1 MARNVGYLFKNES
14 DLDNTLEANRK
25 TLAIDAQGNRVPLA
39 NGGIQYAMVTALVA
53 GSAGKEVKAVEVV
66 FDGATN
72 THVAPDGIAWVYDS
86 DNVANDHTTTNIR
99 SSIALL
105 VNDVIE
111 VSFYSDKS
119 EVSQWIKAGQGG
131 GAERPYLVIKTVV
144 DTNNYTADV
153 ITPTDATVIEAGVT
167 VKALQPEAGTLP
179 VDTKIFA
186 DIVGGIYY
194 IQPSVF
200 YGS

>member
-1 MARNVGYLFKNES
+1 MAKVLSDSMAVRVVNVVNTVEGGRNLVKS
-14 DLDNTLEANRK
+14 K
-25 TLAIDAQGNRVPLA
+25 TRRR
-39 NGGIQYAMVTALVA
+39 
-53 GSAGKEVKAVEVV
+53 
-66 FDGATN
+66 
-72 THVAPDGIAWVYDS
+72 
-86 DNVANDHTTTNIR
+86 IR
-99 SSIALL
+99 S
-105 VNDVIE
+105 
-111 VSFYSDKS
+111 
-119 EVSQWIKAGQGG
+119 GGGG
-131 GAERPYLVIKTVV
+131 GAQRPYLVIKTVI

-186 DIVGGIYY
+186 DIIDEIYY